1 MSEYPDADGLA
12 AEGDRNCRPLFAE
25 YVGLDYNQSQYT
37 FWSYYPHPDDWPD
50 DRTIHC
56 ALGNASRTPHDGGSA
71 KDSRQ

>member
-50 DRTIHC
+50 DPTI
-56 ALGNASRTPHDGGSA
+56 PPP
-71 KDSRQ
+71 